1 MHMLPK
7 IHVKTRGHLSFSTA
21 GPQTTSLHLTS
32 FHRNIDEKKKKV
44 SSGSESLSMWSLH
57 IHPMS
62 AWVFSGYANFFPYP
76 KDVHVR

>member
-32 FHRNIDEKKKKV
+32 FHRNIDEKKKSQFWVRVTVYVQFAHSSHV
-44 SSGSESLSMWSLH
+44 SMGFLRVCQFLPISQRC
-57 IHPMS
+57 
-62 AWVFSGYANFFPYP
+62 AC
-76 KDVHVR
+76 